1 MTSTRRIDWIHPSC
15 RDLVIEE
22 LAVEPTLQAKFVESM
37 SLQGIKLSISDSGG
51 LAGERQLPLMKDPRN
66 LEILHGRC
74 LSIARE
80 DSDND
85 VIDLLTTLHSAALES
100 PDLERR
106 QRLIKTIGAVCKEVC
121 VRWDAS
127 GKTIKADHLLA
138 YCEASILSKPFS
150 PVPQL
155 DVTWEELV
163 EDIRGQLIKG
173 EDRNLLDPDYFIEW
187 MKFAKIVASNE
198 PRFLRAA
205 GFPNKFHADIK
216 RFLLLLDSEVREEL
230 MLDSAS
236 EYEAE
241 AQRIEALDEVLN
253 MLLGLIPR
261 IDIKKLQGEAD
272 PTDVSP
278 DTITLAENI
287 SEVSSRLQ
295 KRAEE
300 LKETAAE
307 LTPPEPDYEDDGSRN
322 SSDDNFDV
330 DGLFID
336 L

>member
-1 MTSTRRIDWIHPSC
+1 
-15 RDLVIEE
+15 LVIEE
-22 LAVEPTLQAKFVESM
+22 LAVEPNLQAKFVESM

-51 LAGERQLPLMKDPRN
+51 LAGERRLPLMKDPRN
-66 LEILHGRC
+66 WEILHGRC

-85 VIDLLTTLHSAALES
+85 VSDLLTTLHSSALES

-106 QRLIKTIGAVCKEVC
+106 QRLIKTVGAVCKEVC
-121 VRWDAS
+121 ARWDAP
-127 GKTIKADHLLA
+127 GKIIKADHLLA

-150 PVPQL
+150 PVPRL

-163 EDIRGQLIKG
+163 ADIRGQLIQG
-173 EDRNLLDPDYFIEW
+173 EDGHLLDPDYFIEW
-187 MKFAKIVASNE
+187 MKFAEVVRANE
-198 PRFLRAA
+198 PRFLRAT

-216 RFLLLLDSEVREEL
+216 RFLLLLDQEVRADL

-241 AQRIEALDEVLN
+241 AQRIEALDEVLD

-261 IDIKKLQGEAD
+261 TDIKKMQGEGDSA
-272 PTDVSP
+272 DVSSE
-278 DTITLAENI
+278 TITLAEDI
-287 SEVSSRLQ
+287 SKVSSRLQ

-300 LKETAAE
+300 LKETAVE
-307 LTPPEPDYEDDGSRN
+307 LTPPEPDYDDDGSRD
-322 SSDDNFDV
+322 SSGDNFDV